1 HGRNVN
7 MYGQYGARL
16 DRTATVEDKRH
27 ENLWVDRIIYT
38 HHWRALLHD
47 LYQEWTMAA
56 GGAGVMWASNMVP
69 INTERKSCTL
79 TCRETVRPGY
89 DVDSD
94 GQLPR
99 HPDTTASTR
108 VTTINSSMRIDEVMH
123 CLVEHGCQDI
133 TGELDPSSVSGDPI
147 AYGGTSNIY
156 HAKLRDGTEV
166 AVKCLFNLRNLEA
179 SSEGVKILKYVQLAE
194 ALEYMHTRGIVHGD
208 IKAANVLMS
217 NDNTPLFTD
226 FGNAL
231 LMHGATLQFTKTTS
245 LGITHRYTAPEIL
258 KGDSRY
264 STKADIYAFAM
275 LVLEIVTGRAPFADK
290 SAIAIVYTV
299 TIKREIPGRPN
310 LSSLFHNKTLED
322 ELWRLLTTCWAYKPN
337 NRPSAPRLRKR

>member
-1 HGRNVN
+1 MDWEQQQQQSQQHYRSQSVSIPAS
-7 MYGQYGARL
+7 QY
-16 DRTATVEDKRH
+16 
-27 ENLWVDRIIYT
+27 
-38 HHWRALLHD
+38 
-47 LYQEWTMAA
+47 
-56 GGAGVMWASNMVP
+56 S
-69 INTERKSCTL
+69 
-79 TCRETVRPGY
+79 
-89 DVDSD
+89 
-94 GQLPR
+94 
-99 HPDTTASTR
+99 DTTTSTR
-108 VTTINSSMRIDEVMH
+108 VTTISSSMENDEVIQ

-133 TGELDPSSVSGDPI
+133 TGKLDPSSISGDPI

-156 HAKLRDGTEV
+156 LAKLRDGTEV

-179 SSEGVKILKYVQLAE
+179 SNEGFKILKRTACEIYTWSKCDHPGILRLQGMALFRGQVAVVTEWMKQGTPSSFLRKQPSFNRIQLCVQLAE

-217 NDNTPLFTD
+217 DDNTPLFTD

-299 TIKREIPGRPN
+299 TIKRKIPGRQN

-322 ELWRLLTTCWAYKPN
+322 ELWRLLTSCWAYKPN
-337 NRPSAPRLRKR
+337 NRPSAPRLRKG